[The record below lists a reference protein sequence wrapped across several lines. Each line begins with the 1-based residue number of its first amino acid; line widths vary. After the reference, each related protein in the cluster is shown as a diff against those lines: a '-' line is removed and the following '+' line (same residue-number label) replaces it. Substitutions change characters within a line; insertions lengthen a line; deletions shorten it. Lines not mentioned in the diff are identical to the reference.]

1 MGSHGNCG
9 WVGEWSVSFGETF
22 FCSPSPSQM
31 SILKRRVSSGQGR
44 ASVPTQRRAKFQT
57 SVSSSPQM
65 AELWTQSVLI
75 MWSLSCNIPE
85 TVRTPK
91 PAVSKPCWAPCHP
104 TKGCGKGYRRTL
116 AGHGFPFQL
125 QHPSCL
131 QALKPVC
138 SSVKCM
144 PEKKSNFQ
152 GVLLRVLQLP
162 GESLTVFLPDTQAC
176 VF

>member
-1 MGSHGNCG
+1 M
-9 WVGEWSVSFGETF
+9 VSLLLRNFLLQ
-22 FCSPSPSQM
+22 SLPKSLHS
-31 SILKRRVSSGQGR
+31 LKCRVSSGQGR

-57 SVSSSPQM
+57 SVSSRPQM

-75 MWSLSCNIPE
+75 MWSLSCSIPE
-85 TVRTPK
+85 TISTPK
-91 PAVSKPCWAPCHP
+91 PAVSKPCRAPCHP

-131 QALKPVC
+131 QVLKPVC

-144 PEKKSNFQ
+144 PEKKQFPRCFTEGS
-152 GVLLRVLQLP
+152 P
-162 GESLTVFLPDTQAC
+162 APW
-176 VF
+176 